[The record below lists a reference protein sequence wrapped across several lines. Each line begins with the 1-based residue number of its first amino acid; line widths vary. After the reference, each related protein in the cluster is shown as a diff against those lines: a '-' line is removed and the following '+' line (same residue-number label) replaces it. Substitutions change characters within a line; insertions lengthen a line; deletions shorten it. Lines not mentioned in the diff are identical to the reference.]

1 MRLESIQLSGFKSFA
16 TPWTILLT
24 TPLTAIV
31 GPNGC
36 GKSNIID
43 AVRWVLGESSARAL
57 RGENSEDILF
67 NGCKTRK
74 PVGQASVTLIF
85 DNTETPIT
93 GQLASYTQIGI
104 RRELTRQGQST
115 YYLNGVR
122 CRRRDIVSIFLGTG
136 LGPNNYAILEQ
147 GMISDLIDAK
157 PQEIYA
163 TLEEA
168 AGISKYKERRHETQL
183 RLAHTQTNLSR
194 LKDLQQEINQ
204 RLEHLQQQ
212 ALAAQEYKQLKQQQR
227 LTQDKL
233 KALQLN
239 HLQQKIQDN
248 TKERLTYETR
258 IQTHQK
264 QKHALIE
271 QIKSLQKQ
279 QSQIKDDLQQQQNQA
294 HTLENQAVRLEQQIQ
309 QERMQQQ
316 QMQKTYQ
323 EYCAQLKIIQQEQ
336 TTLETEKPDLEQS
349 IEQLKDQRSHLK
361 QQLEQSDSKHIE
373 TNLKRCQQEWDQ
385 VQQTFLPF
393 LLQTQM
399 EEKQKIQR
407 AQSIESLRKQLQNLQ
422 KEQQHYQVQ
431 RFESYTMELNQLQT
445 KYDELIQKLDRIGQQ
460 QIELAQQRQCQADQL
475 EQNKRRL
482 TQQCAQ
488 HAALKSIESQ
498 NHLHAWLKQ
507 QQLEQCPRLAD
518 LIQVEPGWELAVEC
532 VLQSRLSARLIE
544 QPDRYL
550 SFEGIGDIFFIT
562 QPTQPLSTHA
572 THRQDLACLT
582 TKIKSPWPLHA
593 WLDKIY
599 IAEDLNDAQKSIK
612 YLDPSES
619 IVTRSG
625 IWLGTFWIYYGKH
638 PEDQSHVLAH
648 KQKLV
653 HLEKEIEQLKQTIKR
668 DGETHDQCNA
678 QYQQITHQH
687 DQYQKQT
694 LELKQQ
700 ESMAKAKQQLAQE
713 RNALAQQQLTRINQS
728 IQKTSEE
735 LDHLI
740 DTDQTAQANYIQ
752 AQQQRQQLKG
762 QQNTLTQE
770 KNDLQNQLEA
780 QRKQRDQ
787 LRTQIHHLDLTLQS
801 KQLNY
806 ETLQKRLARLS
817 QEYSTLAQK
826 NTELERS
833 LSDTVDLTKLESAL
847 ETLRQK
853 QTTIAKAQQVQ
864 QIQLN
869 QCNDQY
875 QEQLQQQDKQQQAH
889 EQDVRRL
896 EQINLQQKELWVR
909 AETLREQISA
919 QTLEAIAKTLTP
931 QDQVHLLEDQLQQY
945 DQRLE
950 EIGAVNLIAHQEYIT
965 IQARSE
971 QLNRDYQD
979 LSDAIAALEQVIQKI
994 DQETSQSFQSTLT
1007 VINQNFQNL
1016 FNQLFGS
1023 GQAAIHE
1030 QDGNIF
1036 IMAQP
1041 PGKRT
1046 TRLQLLSGGEK
1057 ALTGIALIFALFQLN
1072 PAPFCIL
1079 DEVDAPLDDAN
1090 VERFCTLIQS
1100 MSEKIQCILVSH
1112 NKLVIE
1118 KMHQLIGVTMP
1129 EAGISQLVSVDIE
1142 SILSATTNQ

>member
-16 TPWTILLT
+16 TPCTILLS

-93 GQLASYTQIGI
+93 GQFASYTQIGI
-104 RRELTRQGQST
+104 RRELTREGQST

-136 LGPNNYAILEQ
+136 LGPNSYAILEQ

-157 PQEIYA
+157 PQEIYE

-194 LKDLQQEINQ
+194 LKDLQQEIDQ
-204 RLEHLQQQ
+204 RLEQLQQQ
-212 ALAAQEYKQLKQQQR
+212 ALIAQEYKQLKQQQR
-227 LTQDKL
+227 ATQDKL
-233 KALQLN
+233 KALQFN
-239 HLQQKIQDN
+239 HLQQKIQSN
-248 TKERLTYETR
+248 TEERLAYETK
-258 IQTHQK
+258 IQTHEEK
-264 QKHALIE
+264 KRALIE

-279 QSQIKDDLQQQQNQA
+279 QSKTNEDLQQLQHQA
-294 HTLENQAVRLEQQIQ
+294 HTLENQTIRLEQQIQ
-309 QERMQQQ
+309 QQRMQQQ
-316 QMQKTYQ
+316 QAQKTYQ
-323 EYCAQLKIIQQEQ
+323 ENCAQLKMIQQEQ
-336 TTLETEKPDLEQS
+336 TTLEMEKPDLEQT
-349 IEQLKDQRSHLK
+349 IKQLKDQQSHLK
-361 QQLEQSDSKHIE
+361 QQLEQSDVKDIE
-373 TNLKRCQQEWDQ
+373 ANLKRCQQQWEQ
-385 VQQTFLPF
+385 VQQTLLPY

-399 EEKQKIQR
+399 EQEQKLQR

-422 KEQQHYQVQ
+422 KEQQHYQAQ
-431 RFESYTMELNQLQT
+431 KFEPSTELNQLQT
-445 KYDELIQKLDRIGQQ
+445 KYNELTQKLERIRQQ
-460 QIELAQQRQCQADQL
+460 QIEVAQQRQRDAEQL
-475 EQNKRRL
+475 EQHKQRL
-482 TQQCAQ
+482 TQQSAQ

-498 NHLHAWLKQ
+498 HHLHAWLKQ
-507 QQLEQCPRLAD
+507 HQLEQCPRLAD
-518 LIQVEPGWELAVEC
+518 LITVEPGWELAVEC

-544 QPDRYL
+544 PDRYL

-562 QPTQPLSTHA
+562 QPPSTHA
-572 THRQDLACLT
+572 THRQDLVSLT
-582 TKIKSPWPLHA
+582 TKIKSPWPLNA

-599 IAEDLNDAQKSIK
+599 IAQDLNEAQESIK
-612 YLDPSES
+612 HLDPHES

-638 PEDQSHVLAH
+638 PDDQSHLLAR

-653 HLEKEIEQLKQTIKR
+653 HLEKEIEQLKQTIKQ
-668 DGETHDQCNA
+668 DDETYAQCNV
-678 QYQQITHQH
+678 QYQQITSQH
-687 DQYQKQT
+687 DQYQKQI

-700 ESMAKAKQQLAQE
+700 ESMAKAKQHLSQE
-713 RNALAQQQLTRINQS
+713 RNALAQQQLTRINQG
-728 IQKTSEE
+728 IQKTSEQ

-740 DTDQTAQANYIQ
+740 DTDQAAQANYIQ
-752 AQQQRQQLKG
+752 AQQQRQQLKE

-787 LRTQIHHLDLTLQS
+787 LRTQTHHLELTLQS

-817 QEYSTLAQK
+817 QEYSLLAQK
-826 NTELERS
+826 NVELERS
-833 LSDTVDLTKLESAL
+833 LSETVDLTKLESAL

-853 QTTIAKAQQVQ
+853 QRTTAQEQ
-864 QIQLN
+864 QMQQTQL
-869 QCNDQY
+869 QQFNDQY
-875 QEQLQQQDKQQQAH
+875 QEQLQQQERLQQTH

-896 EQINLQQKELWVR
+896 EQIKLQQQEALVR
-909 AETLREQISA
+909 AETLREQIPS
-919 QTLEAIAKTLTP
+919 QTLEEIAKTLTP
-931 QDQVHLLEDQLQQY
+931 QDQVGTLEKQLQRY

-950 EIGAVNLIAHQEYIT
+950 EIGAVNLIAYQEYMT

-971 QLNRDYQD
+971 QLNRDCQD

-994 DQETSQSFQSTLT
+994 DQETAQSFQSTLT

-1023 GQAAIHE
+1023 GQAEIHE

-1079 DEVDAPLDDAN
+1079 DEVDAPLDDVN
-1090 VERFCTLIQS
+1090 VERFCALVQS

-1142 SILSATTNQ
+1142 SILNETVNR